1 MAKLTLQTFVSTKTS
16 RRCLED
22 DFRLRLQKTFSRCL
36 DQHDYIRLNHTS
48 SEDVFKT
55 LWSRPTYSS
64 WSYFLKTSSGRFE
77 DVFNTSSGSL
87 GKTSFRRFQDV
98 LEKRLQD
105 ISRHLQNVFK
115 MSCKNVSRRFQDV
128 SLFKLFLLTRLR
140 DLFNTFLRRTAKT
153 VI

>member
-1 MAKLTLQTFVSTKTS
+1 MAKVTQQIFVSTKTS

-98 LEKRLQD
+98 
-105 ISRHLQNVFK
+105 FK
-115 MSCKNVSRRFQDV
+115 TSCKNVFKTSQDIFKTSSRCLAKMFHDV
-128 SLFKLFLLTRLR
+128 FKTYHYL
-140 DLFNTFLRRTAKT
+140 NCSC
-153 VI
+153 

>member
-1 MAKLTLQTFVSTKTS
+1 MAKLTQQTFVSTKTS

-36 DQHDYIRLNHTS
+36 DQHDYIRLNHAS

-64 WSYFLKTSSGRFE
+64 WSYFLKTSSGCFE

-98 LEKRLQD
+98 
-105 ISRHLQNVFK
+105 FK
-115 MSCKNVSRRFQDV
+115 TSCKNVFKTSQDIFKTSSRCLAKMFHDV
-128 SLFKLFLLTRLR
+128 FKTYHYL
-140 DLFNTFLRRTAKT
+140 NCSC
-153 VI
+153 